1 MKYDFS
7 TYLTQA
13 LNENDEVKKKEPNI
27 TINKG
32 SNKKVVISSNTTE
45 KELVNFFKKY
55 IDDIDIKEEGD
66 KKVYVFN
73 GEQGEYSFEDH
84 SGLQFDKLYKKA
96 LEESK
101 GDNDQKLLD
110 EDGFKLL
117 GKTIAYRSALT
128 AWSIIN
134 NSGDD
139 FKQAALD
146 VFKDNSEYSIKQLEN
161 LDSLLD
167 YSAADLTIKKKIKRN
182 DKNDANYEKNLK
194 TYKEYEEQLKSKEN
208 FNTIQTIKKNYE
220 KEFKDTREVL
230 EQAFNDGMAEQKK
243 DMQAK
248 DYKWKDPV
256 TGKPPKGAEK
266 LNQLGDKAYKMLESG
281 VEKFSDFAKRQQG
294 LDKAVLTLAV
304 IGVKGMIF
312 GAKVLKNLLTGAIKR
327 TNMHDCLRN
336 TAKFKDVENKIK
348 IFMKEFEEW
357 NKENSE
363 QSKKDDKDKTDEEK
377 KQEED
382 KKKTILMKLSEL
394 MNTHVMPYY
403 YAKLAIIT
411 ACIENKEN
419 KYIIKQEDNK
429 WSTYNTSTGRLTV
442 IEDNTILMYH
452 LLKFLTD
459 DRQIPGFRTGFNK
472 VLETFGDEK
481 PDFKLPTD
489 VNFNPTYRTNLSNWL
504 DRASTVKDIKNPHL
518 PFRIGKFK
526 ENWEQFYTE
535 ELYKKS
541 FANYKEFLEF
551 CRKAQELLHNVHLP
565 VAKGIRLKFKGDE
578 DAGVP
583 GVITGA
589 KKETEEQENNG
600 IDKEQINK
608 DYKEISAALDELKNV
623 NELNKVNDKFDTIN
637 SKINDTVDQL
647 KGVVN
652 KDTESDEAKKKKLEE
667 LLMAKTSID
676 KVIAIKA
683 VMNNYNLTESVAMN
697 EIIRLLNEDAEERTE
712 VKEGTEAN
720 TPDIGSIKNE
730 ISEIIGG
737 DITLDNASEF
747 TKKSE
752 KVYKEIEALY
762 NKLNDDNK
770 KKLED
775 YKDKP
780 LQLLYSI
787 GAIEGVKKEE
797 QAPAPVDANQTQD
810 AINKTKQAIET
821 AEDTDTIFN
830 DEYFN
835 ELKGEFNKVYST
847 IDEMTKNNNELL
859 QEFLNI
865 KIDDDI
871 KDELLPQL
879 WHYKRFLTI
888 LFDKQK
894 EAKKQEEGKKDIKD
908 SYNPFYAHDM
918 LVLLEAETEENKDN
932 NNVVEALK
940 AKTKAIKEILA
951 QKDMEEFNKA
961 YKVWKDEI
969 NKLLEKFDK
978 IENKDKLTDPLQKL
992 SAMGNYIKNKPE
1004 EKKEENPKPS
1014 EDGAK
1019 SEKSGE
1025 TQNS

>member
-73 GEQGEYSFEDH
+73 GEQGEYSFEDK
-84 SGLQFDKLYKKA
+84 SGLPFDKLYKKA
-96 LEESK
+96 LEESR

-146 VFKDNSEYSIKQLEN
+146 VFKDNSEYSIMQLEN

-167 YSAADLTIKKKIKRN
+167 YSAADLTIQKKIKRN
-182 DKNDANYEKNLK
+182 DKSDANYEKNLK

-208 FNTIQTIKKNYE
+208 FKTIQTIKKNYE

-230 EQAFNDGMAEQKK
+230 EQSFNDGMAEQKK
-243 DMQAK
+243 EMQSK
-248 DYKWKDPV
+248 DYKWKDPA
-256 TGKPPKGAEK
+256 TGKEPKGAEK
-266 LNQLGDKAYKMLESG
+266 LNQLGDKAYKMIESG

-294 LDKAVLTLAV
+294 LDKAILTLAV

-312 GAKVLKNLLTGAIKR
+312 GAKVLKNLLAGTIKR
-327 TNMHDCLRN
+327 VNFHDCLRN

-348 IFMKEFEEW
+348 LFMKEYEEW
-357 NKENSE
+357 DKENKE

-382 KKKTILMKLSEL
+382 KKKTILMKLTEL

-459 DRQIPGFRTGFNK
+459 EKQIPGFRTGFKK

-481 PDFKLPTD
+481 PNFKLPTD
-489 VNFNPTYRTNLSNWL
+489 VNFNSTYKTNLINWL
-504 DRASTVKDIKNPHL
+504 SRASTVKDIKNPHL
-518 PFRIGKFK
+518 PFRI
-526 ENWEQFYTE
+526 EQFKKKWDKFYNE
-535 ELYKKS
+535 DLYKKS

-551 CRKAQELLHNVHLP
+551 CIKAQELVHDVHLP

-589 KKETEEQENNG
+589 QKETEEQENNG

-637 SKINDTVDQL
+637 SKVNDTVDQL
-647 KGVVN
+647 KGVVK

-667 LLMAKTSID
+667 LLMAKTTID

-697 EIIRLLNEDAEERTE
+697 EIIKLLNEDAE
-712 VKEGTEAN
+712 GTEEKPEEKTEAQ
-720 TPDIGSIKNE
+720 TPDIGKIKEE

-737 DITLDNASEF
+737 DITLDNASDF
-747 TKKSE
+747 TKKS
-752 KVYKEIEALY
+752 KDVYDKITALY
-762 NKLNDDNK
+762 NAQNDDTK
-770 KKLED
+770 KKLEE

-780 LQLLYSI
+780 LQLLYSF
-787 GAIEGVKKEE
+787 GAINGEKKNE
-797 QAPAPVDANQTQD
+797 PAPVDANQSQE

-821 AEDTDTIFN
+821 AEDTDIIFT
-830 DEYFN
+830 DKYYD
-835 ELKGEFNKVYST
+835 ELKGDLKNVYST
-847 IDEMTKNNNELL
+847 IDEMTKNNDELF

-888 LFDKQK
+888 ISQK
-894 EAKKQEEGKKDIKD
+894 KEEGKKELKD

-940 AKTKAIKEILA
+940 AKTKTIKEILA
-951 QKDMEEFNKA
+951 KQDVAEFNKA

-969 NKLLEKFDK
+969 NQLLEKFDK

-1004 EKKEENPKPS
+1004 EKKEEPQPAEGGEKS
-1014 EDGAK
+1014 EE
-1019 SEKSGE
+1019 SEKSAE
-1025 TQNS
+1025 TQKS

>member
-7 TYLTQA
+7 TYIHNKLNEEDEKKKVKVFDTDDSAKTKTFTSTDQDSVEDWIDKNYKNIKLKKDNLIYTSPEDNEEYTLKSKFDIKKMYNEIKETSGDKAKA
-13 LNENDEVKKKEPNI
+13 LNK
-27 TINKG
+27 
-32 SNKKVVISSNTTE
+32 
-45 KELVNFFKKY
+45 
-55 IDDIDIKEEGD
+55 
-66 KKVYVFN
+66 
-73 GEQGEYSFEDH
+73 
-84 SGLQFDKLYKKA
+84 
-96 LEESK
+96 
-101 GDNDQKLLD
+101 
-110 EDGFKLL
+110 DGFELL

-167 YSAADLTIKKKIKRN
+167 YSAAVNVIKEKKNRLDKNEENYESLLKKYNYTEAKLATKENYTIIQQIKK
-182 DKNDANYEKNLK
+182 D
-194 TYKEYEEQLKSKEN
+194 
-208 FNTIQTIKKNYE
+208 YE
-220 KEFKDTREVL
+220 KEFKDKRDVL
-230 EQAFNDGMAEQKK
+230 EQSFNDGMAEQKK
-243 DMQAK
+243 DMQSK
-248 DYKWKDPV
+248 DYKWKDPA
-256 TGKPPKGAEK
+256 TGKEPKGAEK

-281 VEKFSDFAKRQQG
+281 IEKFSDFAKRQQG
-294 LDKAVLTLAV
+294 MDKVILTLAV

-312 GAKVLKNLLTGAIKR
+312 GAKVFKNLLTGAIKR

-348 IFMKEFEEW
+348 LFMKEYEEW
-357 NKENSE
+357 DKENKE

-382 KKKTILMKLSEL
+382 KKKTILMKLTEL

-403 YAKLAIIT
+403 YSKLAIIT

-459 DRQIPGFRTGFNK
+459 EKQIPGFRTGFKK

-481 PDFKLPTD
+481 PNFKLPTD
-489 VNFNPTYRTNLSNWL
+489 VNFNSTYKTNLINWL
-504 DRASTVKDIKNPHL
+504 SRASTVKDIKNPHL
-518 PFRIGKFK
+518 PFRIEKFK
-526 ENWEQFYTE
+526 EKWEQFYKE

-551 CRKAQELLHNVHLP
+551 CRKAQELLHDVHLP

-608 DYKEISAALDELKNV
+608 DYKEISAALEELKNV

-637 SKINDTVDQL
+637 SKVNDTVDQL
-647 KGVVN
+647 KGVVD
-652 KDTESDEAKKKKLEE
+652 KETDEAKKKKLKE

-683 VMNNYNLTESVAMN
+683 VMNNYKLTESVAMN
-697 EIIRLLNEDAEERTE
+697 EIIRLLNEDAEE
-712 VKEGTEAN
+712 GTEEK
-720 TPDIGSIKNE
+720 TPDIEVIKKE

-737 DITLDNASEF
+737 DITLDNASEY

-752 KVYKEIEALY
+752 DVYKKIADLY
-762 NKLNDDNK
+762 NAQNDDTK
-770 KKLED
+770 KKLEE

-780 LQLLYSI
+780 LQLLYSL
-787 GAIEGVKKEE
+787 GAINGEKKE
-797 QAPAPVDANQTQD
+797 QTPVDANQTQD

-821 AEDTDTIFN
+821 AEDTDTIFT
-830 DEYFN
+830 DKYYD
-835 ELKGEFNKVYST
+835 ELKGELKDVYST
-847 IDEMTKNNNELL
+847 IDKMTKNNNELL
-859 QEFLNI
+859 QAFLDI

-871 KDELLPQL
+871 KDELLPNL
-879 WHYKRFLTI
+879 WLYKRFLTI
-888 LFDKQK
+888 ISQ
-894 EAKKQEEGKKDIKD
+894 KQEEGKKELKD

-951 QKDMEEFNKA
+951 QKDIAEFNKA

-1004 EKKEENPKPS
+1004 EKKEENPQPS
-1014 EDGAK
+1014 KEG
-1019 SEKSGE
+1019 
-1025 TQNS
+1025 